1 MLTLKENLSFDQ
13 AKIITESDQE
23 GKNLFMQGIFVQ
35 GDKRNQNSRV
45 YPVTEISR
53 AVKAIQEKIET
64 GYSVLGEADHP
75 DDLQVNLDRVS
86 HMIEKMWMD
95 GQDGYGRLKLLP
107 TPMGNICKTLL
118 ENGVKLG
125 VSSRGLGTLKENRD
139 GVQVVQDD
147 FHLATAADIVADPSA
162 PDAFVRGIMEN
173 KEWVVVNGVWTEQH
187 CDMSKKYIKKASKKQ
202 LEEAKIQVFER
213 FLRHLSSK

>member
-1 MLTLKENLSFDQ
+1 MLTLKENLTYDQ
-13 AKIITESDQE
+13 AKIVTESTQD

-45 YPVTEISR
+45 YPVTEISK

-86 HMIEKMWMD
+86 HIIEKMWMD

-107 TPMGNICKTLL
+107 TPMGNICKTLI

-125 VSSRGLGTLKENRD
+125 VSSRGSGNVTESGNVSEFEIQTVDL
-139 GVQVVQDD
+139 
-147 FHLATAADIVADPSA
+147 VANPSA
-162 PDAFVRGIMEN
+162 PDAYPDPLYEQIMNGKRGNILLDVATAVN
-173 KEWVVVNGVWTEQH
+173 NDSIANQYLQKEVLKFIEKL
-187 CDMSKKYIKKASKKQ
+187 DIRRS
-202 LEEAKIQVFER
+202 
-213 FLRHLSSK
+213 

>member
-1 MLTLKENLSFDQ
+1 MLNSSTLKENLSYDQ
-13 AKIITESDQE
+13 AQIITETSQD

-35 GDKRNQNSRV
+35 GEKRNQNQRV
-45 YPVTEISR
+45 YPVSEISK
-53 AVKAIQEKIET
+53 AVKSIQEKIE
-64 GYSVLGEADHP
+64 GGFSILGEADHP

-125 VSSRGLGTLKENRD
+125 VSSRGSGNVTESGN
-139 GVQVVQDD
+139 VSD
-147 FHLATAADIVADPSA
+147 FEIQTVDIVANPSA
-162 PDAFVRGIMEN
+162 PDAYPDPLYEQIMNGKRGNVLMDVASAVNNDKLAEQYFQ
-173 KEWVVVNGVWTEQH
+173 KEVQKFIEKL
-187 CDMSKKYIKKASKKQ
+187 DIRRK
-202 LEEAKIQVFER
+202 
-213 FLRHLSSK
+213 